1 VIRGGLERTA
11 VLWPEVRAG
20 FAILGDMAT
29 VLSNESLLWGHE
41 VRAGFEAV
49 VGRAKQAA
57 VGARACGQEKLP
69 AALEHFVTVCASY
82 EPGLFYC
89 YDVADVPPTNN
100 DLEQLFGCLRHHT
113 RRVSGQKKGRA
124 SLVLRGSVRVVA
136 LVATRTRD
144 ITAEDLVVSDIHK
157 WQQKR
162 EELKRRQHKR
172 ALQMQFR
179 KDPEAFLKRLEDML
193 ARANER
199 DHNAQ
204 QQPQKTGSND
214 QTDTS

>member
-1 VIRGGLERTA
+1 VLRAGLEKTA
-11 VLWPEVRAG
+11 ALWPEVREG
-20 FAILGDMAT
+20 FAILGEMAT

-41 VRAGFEAV
+41 VRACFESV
-49 VGRAKQAA
+49 VGRAKRVL
-57 VGARACGQEKLP
+57 VGAAACGREKLS
-69 AALEHFVTVCASY
+69 AALEHFVRVCASY
-82 EPGLFYC
+82 KPGLFYC
-89 YDVADVPPTNN
+89 YDVADVPTTNN
-100 DLEQLFGCLRHHT
+100 DLEQLFGCLRHHS

-144 ITAEDLVVSDIHK
+144 ISAEDLVVSDIHK

-162 EELKRRQHKR
+162 DELKRRQHKR

-193 ARANER
+193 AQADEQDR
-199 DHNAQ
+199 NAQ
-204 QQPQKTGSND
+204 QPPPGSND